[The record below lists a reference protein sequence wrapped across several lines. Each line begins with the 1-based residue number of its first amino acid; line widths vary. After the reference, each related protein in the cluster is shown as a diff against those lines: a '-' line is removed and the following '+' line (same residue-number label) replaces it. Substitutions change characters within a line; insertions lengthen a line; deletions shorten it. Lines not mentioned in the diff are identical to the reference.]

1 MLAREMFL
9 VMGGGS
15 GSIPR
20 AYQGAVELGF
30 YLLRPGV
37 EGQTGGSCK
46 SGYPETQ

>member
-30 YLLRPGV
+30 LSVASR
-37 EGQTGGSCK
+37 
-46 SGYPETQ
+46 SGRTDRWVM